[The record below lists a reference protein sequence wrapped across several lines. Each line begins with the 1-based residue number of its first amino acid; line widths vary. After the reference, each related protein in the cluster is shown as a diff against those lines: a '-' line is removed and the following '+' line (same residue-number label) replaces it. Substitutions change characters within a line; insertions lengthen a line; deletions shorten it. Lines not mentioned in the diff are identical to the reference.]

1 MRTQTRF
8 APSVSMGS
16 TVYIRDLASYEEE
29 TYTLTEPG
37 AADIRQN
44 YISTMSPIG
53 RALYGRRP
61 GEIVQFLAPGG
72 TITVEI
78 VAVEPSPQLQLA
90 PDG

>member
-8 APSVSMGS
+8 APSVGIGS
-16 TVYIRDLASYEEE
+16 TVYIRDLASHEQE

-37 AADIRQN
+37 DADIRQD

-61 GEIVQFLAPGG
+61 GEIVMYQAPGG
-72 TITVEI
+72 TITFEI
-78 VAVEPSPQLQLA
+78 AAVEPSPQLQLA
-90 PDG
+90 RNG